1 MIAVTPIVVVVVAV
15 VVVARR
21 RATLVL
27 MVLDMTWP
35 DSFGP
40 YPAAQRREREA
51 HEYEGVTVPA
61 ND

>member
-1 MIAVTPIVVVVVAV
+1 VIAVTPIVVVVVAV

-27 MVLDMTWP
+27 MVLAMTWP
-35 DSFGP
+35 DSFGL
-40 YPAAQRREREA
+40 YPAAERRERET
-51 HEYEGVTVPA
+51 HEYDGAAVPA